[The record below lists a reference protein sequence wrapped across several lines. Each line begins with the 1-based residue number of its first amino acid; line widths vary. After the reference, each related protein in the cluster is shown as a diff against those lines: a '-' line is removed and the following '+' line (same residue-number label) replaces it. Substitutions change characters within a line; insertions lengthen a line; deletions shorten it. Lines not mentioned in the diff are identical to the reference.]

1 MLFKKLLFILFCFS
15 FSTVMSQKFEMGKV
29 SIEELQEKEHPK
41 DPSAAAAILF
51 KTGVLDFN
59 YSQENG
65 FQMVTKV
72 RTRIKIY
79 NKQGYEW
86 ANQQVKYYIETSES
100 KETVNF
106 SDAVTYNLENG
117 KIVKTKLKSDGEFDN
132 KINKFWGLKKISLP
146 NVKEGSVIEFEYTL
160 RSPNITTIDK
170 WDFQTTIPVNYSEFV
185 TVIPEYFVYTPN
197 HKGFIA
203 LKTSTEKY
211 SKSITITSKE
221 RSDGLVSNT
230 TFYNDKTDYIATR
243 TTYTGE
249 NMPAMKEEK
258 FVNNIDNYTSSLTF
272 ELSMTKFP
280 NKPYKSYAT
289 DWESVVKNIYDNDD
303 FGTELNRTGY
313 FEADVDAIL
322 KGLNTQDERMYA
334 IFNFVKTKVKWNE
347 YNSYQCDQGV
357 KAAYKNGT
365 GNVAEINLMLTAM
378 LRYAGFAANP
388 VLLSTRSNGIAV
400 FPNRTAFNY
409 VISAVEIQDDVILL
423 DATEKYAM
431 PNVLPLRDLNWIG
444 RLIRKNG
451 SSVHIDLTPKK
462 VSREIATLSYTFNG
476 VDAFEGKYRRSLS
489 DYEGMIFREQ
499 YSKMTADAYLEGL
512 ERRNNDIEIN
522 DYVRDNELEIN
533 KPLVETYSFKDSK
546 SIEIINDE
554 IYIMPQLFM
563 TSSENPFKMEE
574 RNYPVDFSY
583 PMQNKISITIEI
595 PQGYAVASLPQGL
608 NIKTGMDIGTFK
620 YNILDS
626 GKFIQVVISTD
637 IMTPIVSSD
646 NYGTLKEFFQQIVNK
661 ENDKIVLKKI

>member
-230 TFYNDKTDYIATR
+230 TFY
-243 TTYTGE
+243 
-249 NMPAMKEEK
+249 
-258 FVNNIDNYTSSLTF
+258 
-272 ELSMTKFP
+272 
-280 NKPYKSYAT
+280 
-289 DWESVVKNIYDNDD
+289 
-303 FGTELNRTGY
+303 
-313 FEADVDAIL
+313 
-322 KGLNTQDERMYA
+322 
-334 IFNFVKTKVKWNE
+334 
-347 YNSYQCDQGV
+347 
-357 KAAYKNGT
+357 
-365 GNVAEINLMLTAM
+365 
-378 LRYAGFAANP
+378 
-388 VLLSTRSNGIAV
+388 
-400 FPNRTAFNY
+400 
-409 VISAVEIQDDVILL
+409 
-423 DATEKYAM
+423 
-431 PNVLPLRDLNWIG
+431 
-444 RLIRKNG
+444 
-451 SSVHIDLTPKK
+451 
-462 VSREIATLSYTFNG
+462 
-476 VDAFEGKYRRSLS
+476 
-489 DYEGMIFREQ
+489 
-499 YSKMTADAYLEGL
+499 
-512 ERRNNDIEIN
+512 
-522 DYVRDNELEIN
+522 
-533 KPLVETYSFKDSK
+533 K
-546 SIEIINDE
+546 SIC
-554 IYIMPQLFM
+554 L
-563 TSSENPFKMEE
+563 
-574 RNYPVDFSY
+574 
-583 PMQNKISITIEI
+583 
-595 PQGYAVASLPQGL
+595 G
-608 NIKTGMDIGTFK
+608 
-620 YNILDS
+620 
-626 GKFIQVVISTD
+626 
-637 IMTPIVSSD
+637 
-646 NYGTLKEFFQQIVNK
+646 
-661 ENDKIVLKKI
+661 